1 MPTPM
6 KKFLNWMEEN
16 PFGLNIPIECKDMV
30 KILIEEEKNLIIKS
44 REDGIYTMINGTV
57 QEKQITSEEYYN
69 KLNEEKN

>member
-6 KKFLNWMEEN
+6 RKLLNWMEEN
-16 PFGLNIPIECKDMV
+16 PFNLNIPVQFFDMV
-30 KILIEEEKNLIIKS
+30 KILCEEEKIELIKS
-44 REDGIYTMINGTV
+44 REDGIYIMINGSA

>member
-6 KKFLNWMEEN
+6 RKVLNWMEEN
-16 PFGLNIPIECKDMV
+16 PFNLNIPIQCVDMV
-30 KILIEEEKNLIIKS
+30 KNLCEEEKNEIIKS
-44 REDGIYTMINGTV
+44 REDGIYTMINGSV